1 MSISSLKIYNANI
14 ITPNRVINNGT
25 LIVENGR
32 IKLISEVSIDYKTEQ
47 EIDAKGNFL
56 SPGFIDIHVHGG
68 AGHDFMDNTI
78 EAYLE
83 IAKLHARY
91 GTTSFTPTTLSCEN
105 EDLLKTL
112 ELYEQAEKENTAG
125 AEFIG
130 MHIEGPYFSMKE
142 RGAQDPRFIRYPD
155 AKEYEDIVK
164 RSSII
169 KRWSAAPELEGAIEF
184 GRFLKSKGILPSI
197 AHTDAIYEE
206 VLAAYEIGY
215 SHVTHFYS
223 CMSTVSRRNAYRY
236 AGVVE
241 SAYLLDGLT
250 VEIIADGIHLPP
262 PLLKLVYKI
271 KGPDKIALVTDA
283 GSRYATG

>member
-130 MHIEGPYFSMKE
+130 
-142 RGAQDPRFIRYPD
+142 IRM
-155 AKEYEDIVK
+155 
-164 RSSII
+164 R
-169 KRWSAAPELEGAIEF
+169 
-184 GRFLKSKGILPSI
+184 KSTKIL
-197 AHTDAIYEE
+197 
-206 VLAAYEIGY
+206 
-215 SHVTHFYS
+215 
-223 CMSTVSRRNAYRY
+223 
-236 AGVVE
+236 
-241 SAYLLDGLT
+241 
-250 VEIIADGIHLPP
+250 
-262 PLLKLVYKI
+262 
-271 KGPDKIALVTDA
+271 
-283 GSRYATG
+283 